1 MKRAIITINKSG
13 NVNIPNGNI
22 GMSEMEMVELFGV
35 LAPTLRAA
43 INSAYMSRAI
53 LCSLVD
59 FLHKLQE
66 LLS

>member
-22 GMSEMEMVELFGV
+22 GMSEMEMVELFEV
-35 LAPTLRAA
+35 ITPTLRAA